1 MMRNATWRTFL
12 QLIYAFSIGIC
23 ILLSCPSSS
32 LASADV
38 CQQPSNYSHLSVA
51 YYNHDESALSG
62 SIGRINQENH
72 DFDLQYKRNE
82 KWLFGVGHR
91 YVILD
96 FDPIELQTNGHLH
109 TLFFP
114 LHRQSGSDSKNFRF
128 SIAPA
133 LSASSN
139 VMKDPGEYS
148 EDAFQLLAALEWSRK
163 LSERTT
169 LRYGVCGDNRFGS
182 YKIYPSISVDWRPH
196 TDLIFELG
204 FPTTRLT
211 YQPLAHF
218 SSSLRIAPSG
228 NEWLV
233 KSKDMERQSQLLF
246 EATLLEWTVNWEA
259 HEQFTVSASIGR
271 LIHSR
276 YDVTLVDDSRARLSS
291 DSVTRIGAALEWRF

>member
-1 MMRNATWRTFL
+1 MRDAIWRTSL
-12 QLIYAFSIGIC
+12 RLIYAYCIGVC
-23 ILLSCPSSS
+23 ILLSCPSMS

-38 CQQPSNYSHLSVA
+38 CQQPNDYSHLSVK
-51 YYNHDESALSG
+51 YYNHDESALSE
-62 SIGRINQENH
+62 SIGRVNQENH

-82 KWLFGVGHR
+82 TWLLGVGHR

-96 FDPIELQTNGHLH
+96 FDSIELQTNGHLH

-139 VMKDPGEYS
+139 VIKDPGEYS
-148 EDAFQLLAALEWSRK
+148 ADAYQLLAALEWSRK

-169 LRYGVCGDNRFGS
+169 LRYGVCGDNRFGG
-182 YKIYPSISVDWRPH
+182 YKIYPSISVDWQPH
-196 TDLIFELG
+196 AELMIELG

-211 YQPLAHF
+211 YQPLPNF
-218 SSSLRIAPSG
+218 NTSVRIAPSG

-233 KSKDMERQSQLLF
+233 KSKDMERQSKLLF
-246 EATLLEWTVNWEA
+246 EATLLEWAVNWQA
-259 HEQFTVSASIGR
+259 HTRFTISASVGR
-271 LIHSR
+271 LIHSQF
-276 YDVTLVDDSRARLSS
+276 DVTLVDDSRARLSS